1 MNPHRN
7 LGKSCSPICNRKAY
21 KGVIRCLSKM
31 TPRKEEEKEQGIL
44 EQMLRRLKA
53 IGTNVEEILDKV
65 EAYAS
70 RPSNGY
76 DDQWR
81 VEDLYDNGDY

>member
-1 MNPHRN
+1 
-7 LGKSCSPICNRKAY
+7 
-21 KGVIRCLSKM
+21 
-31 TPRKEEEKEQGIL
+31 
-44 EQMLRRLKA
+44 MLRRLKA

>member
-1 MNPHRN
+1 
-7 LGKSCSPICNRKAY
+7 
-21 KGVIRCLSKM
+21 M
-31 TPRKEEEKEQGIL
+31 TPRKESSDEGEGIL